1 LFWLKKE
8 KIIFSLLPLVSA
20 VYSFIPIVLIVIIIN
35 NQNNQCFLKEL
46 YIDKMATIRPMFPMN
61 AEVIQW
67 CQNPKILEEQVIYN
81 L

>member
-1 LFWLKKE
+1 M
-8 KIIFSLLPLVSA
+8 
-20 VYSFIPIVLIVIIIN
+20 IN
-35 NQNNQCFLKEL
+35 VFLKEL